1 MPYSILILVFAIVLS
16 CGCASA
22 DKRVEL
28 ASVSG
33 LTITGI
39 NIKQSDGTMKN
50 EILFE
55 NHSSNSLHVDC
66 DVVLG
71 DSYSPRRCIQK
82 VSMNLYPHS
91 LDETVLQLEKPSNQ
105 EIDLYKHFF
114 GNR

>member
-1 MPYSILILVFAIVLS
+1 MSKFKEKREKDSSTDRFTGEALKFMRYSILILVFAIVLS

-50 EILFE
+50 E
-55 NHSSNSLHVDC
+55 SLLKITPATLCMSIAMLCWVIPPRHVDAFK
-66 DVVLG
+66 
-71 DSYSPRRCIQK
+71 R
-82 VSMNLYPHS
+82 
-91 LDETVLQLEKPSNQ
+91 
-105 EIDLYKHFF
+105 
-114 GNR
+114 